1 MHQRIIHDYGLQLN
15 KRIEQEQKS
24 CCPMQ
29 CSMMTLHCPG
39 QLSLLPS
46 VGREM
51 STGQIDVMLCGWGV
65 KERRFIPFVD
75 KRVGGR

>member
-1 MHQRIIHDYGLQLN
+1 MVVSSIPGRRTIGWLVLGWLTAFGRHTTSVYVTDHI
-15 KRIEQEQKS
+15 
-24 CCPMQ
+24 
-29 CSMMTLHCPG
+29 G

-51 STGQIDVMLCGWGV
+51 RTAKVGDALRPEVKAGWL
-65 KERRFIPFVD
+65 IPFVD